1 MDLAQ
6 TWWIVPISLLSSCLL
21 SFLWLILI
29 RLLAGVMVRFRSIIP
44 IFSRPPQV
52 WLSLLAASLSLA
64 AATSCCGLTLSVLHS
79 SRDPNTRRNFLQV
92 NWSTSQTSG
101 QDSR

>member
-6 TWWIVPISLLSSCLL
+6 TWWIILISLLSSCLL

-29 RLLAGVMVRFRSIIP
+29 RLLAGVMVLFNS
-44 IFSRPPQV
+44 IFSISTAPPAQV

-64 AATSCCGLTLSVLHS
+64 AATAYCGLTLSVIHS

-92 NWSTSQTSG
+92 N
-101 QDSR
+101 

>member
-29 RLLAGVMVRFRSIIP
+29 RLLAGFMVRLSSIIP
-44 IFSRPPQV
+44 ILFRPHQV
-52 WLSLLAASLSLA
+52 CLSLLAASLSLA
-64 AATSCCGLTLSVLHS
+64 AATAYCGLTLSVLHS

-92 NWSTSQTSG
+92 IWSPSQTSG
-101 QDSR
+101 QASR

>member
-29 RLLAGVMVRFRSIIP
+29 RLLAGVMVRFSSIIP
-44 IFSRPPQV
+44 IFFCPSQV

-64 AATSCCGLTLSVLHS
+64 AATAYCGLTLSVIHS
-79 SRDPNTRRNFLQV
+79 SRDPNTRRNLLQV
-92 NWSTSQTSG
+92 NWPQSQTSG
-101 QDSR
+101 HVSR